1 MQIISNECCFSPSTG
16 VIVSSTNGTIP
27 NNNMSRISLEGFLV
41 SGPTDYHVY
50 YRLYC
55 ISERTQDYISEY
67 YGCLVG
73 DGHISIQC
81 TRGGRQAISPS
92 AEETRGWLGRRGQK
106 GDHRLFSLIRR
117 LENAEEG
124 YFNCVM
130 TRDIY
135 PLSGLYILYSSK

>member
-1 MQIISNECCFSPSTG
+1 M
-16 VIVSSTNGTIP
+16 IVSSTNGTIP
-27 NNNMSRISLEGFLV
+27 NNNMSRISLEEFLV
-41 SGPTDYHVY
+41 LGPMDPRV
-50 YRLYC
+50 RGLFC
-55 ISERTQDYISEY
+55 VSERTQNYISKY

-73 DGHISIQC
+73 DGNGSIQC
-81 TRGGRQAISPS
+81 ACGGQQAISPS
-92 AEETRGWLGRRGQK
+92 AEETRGWLGRGGSS
-106 GDHRLFSLIRR
+106 GDHRLFILTRR

>member
-1 MQIISNECCFSPSTG
+1 
-16 VIVSSTNGTIP
+16 
-27 NNNMSRISLEGFLV
+27 MSRISLEEFLV
-41 SGPTDYHVY
+41 LGPTHFHV
-50 YRLYC
+50 RC
-55 ISERTQDYISEY
+55 VSERTQDYINEY

-73 DGHISIQC
+73 DGNGSIQC
-81 TRGGRQAISPS
+81 ARGGQQAISPS
-92 AEETRGWLGRRGQK
+92 AEETRGWLGRRGYK
-106 GDHRLFSLIRR
+106 GDHRLFSLTRI